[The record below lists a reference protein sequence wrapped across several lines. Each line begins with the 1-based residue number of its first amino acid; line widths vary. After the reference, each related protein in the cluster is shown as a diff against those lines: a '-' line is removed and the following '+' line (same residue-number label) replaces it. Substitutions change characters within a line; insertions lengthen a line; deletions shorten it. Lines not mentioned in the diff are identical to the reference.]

1 MSIRTRAG
9 FSLLEAVI
17 ALAIVGVTSVAALA
31 AAGAEL
37 RATEL
42 ARFAVEA
49 EALAT
54 DRLAAVTILT
64 AEELRQMPDSIASGR
79 FDPPFDTYKWR
90 VDSEQTLGEEGLTDV
105 TVTIEWPSGTYAMRT
120 KLYRRPPIVSVGGP

>member
-1 MSIRTRAG
+1 VSSRTRSG

-37 RATEL
+37 RATQL
-42 ARFAVEA
+42 ARRAVEA

-54 DRLAAVTILT
+54 DRLAAIGILT

-79 FDPPFDTYKWR
+79 FEPPFDAYRWR

-105 TVTIEWPSGTYAMRT
+105 TVTVEWPSGLYEMRT
-120 KLYRRPPIVSVGGP
+120 KLYRRPPILPGTP